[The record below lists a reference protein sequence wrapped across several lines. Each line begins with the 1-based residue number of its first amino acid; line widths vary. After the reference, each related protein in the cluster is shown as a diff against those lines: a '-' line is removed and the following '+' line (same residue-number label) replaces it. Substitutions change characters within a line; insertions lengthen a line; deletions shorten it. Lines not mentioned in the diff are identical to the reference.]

1 MADTQN
7 TIYAQAYSR
16 NIMQL
21 AQQKYAKL
29 INTVYLKPNVRG
41 KTFFQDQIGEWSM
54 AAKGGRNVQTPNNDP
69 NLARRRGTML
79 DFHDNRLLDRGDELR
94 TISDPRSAYTIAAA
108 SSLGRTIDDQI
119 LNGLVSSADSGETGS
134 TSVTLSG
141 TSIVTAT
148 TGSLWLSNIR
158 SIKQVFDDNDIE
170 ESERFMVF
178 TPAALNNMLGQEQ
191 LTSADYNSIKSLMRG
206 EINTYMGFTWIW
218 STRIGQLTTSD
229 TPYAGS
235 ISAIAFHKYGAC
247 AAMGAQPLVRTDER
261 KDLSYSWQVYYELN
275 VGTVRL
281 EEKRVVLATAT

>member
-148 TGSLWLSNIR
+148 TGSLWLSR
-158 SIKQVFDDNDIE
+158 
-170 ESERFMVF
+170 
-178 TPAALNNMLGQEQ
+178 
-191 LTSADYNSIKSLMRG
+191 
-206 EINTYMGFTWIW
+206 
-218 STRIGQLTTSD
+218 
-229 TPYAGS
+229 
-235 ISAIAFHKYGAC
+235 C
-247 AAMGAQPLVRTDER
+247 
-261 KDLSYSWQVYYELN
+261 YYW
-275 VGTVRL
+275 
-281 EEKRVVLATAT
+281 